1 MRVKQL
7 NEQYKIMKNI
17 KILLLMLV
25 TVFVSAQDLDESS
38 SLKVFQMILGKTF
51 KKLIN
56 EKLMEPLKHISPIY
70 TRQN

>member
-25 TVFVSAQDLDESS
+25 TVFVSAQDLDPEF
-38 SLKVFQMILGKTF
+38 LENFQMILGKTF
-51 KKLIN
+51 KKIIK